1 MKILI
6 ITSYFYPTNC
16 IAAFRMNAFAK
27 YFRQAGHEVT
37 VIAEG
42 LEDKTER
49 WEGCEVR
56 YVKDPVT
63 PSYVIREASDRDFG
77 SKWRPRR
84 ILKALVY
91 RVTGNPSYFWCRKAL
106 GIARRLLIEGW
117 IDTVLSTYGYDVPS
131 HFCALRLREE
141 FPAFYWIADFRDEPN
156 FKWQERLNWSIPFW
170 HSMVLRRLRRR
181 MQQVLDRSD
190 LLLSV
195 SKPIVEELRSAS
207 SHGRVLEIRNGY
219 DYPEAY
225 DSNFQDRFTMAYLGH
240 FYSGIHP
247 DNWFRAYAELI
258 DEDRLPADG
267 VIKIVGNTEPI
278 WIPEA
283 IRANVVEIPAVPHD
297 EAVRISIC
305 ETDALVMIYSKSA
318 GRKGVYSGK
327 LLDYLAT
334 NKPLIAIYDPD
345 EVVGDLMNETGAGFA
360 VGEEDIPAIKEAIM
374 KCFDLW
380 RNKRALPRNW
390 DRIKEH
396 RRSHQVGLLLDYL
409 EKKANKS

>member
-6 ITSYFYPTNC
+6 LTTYFYPTNC

-42 LEDKTER
+42 AEDKTEQ

-56 YVKDPVT
+56 YVKDPVI
-63 PSYVIREASDRDFG
+63 PYYVRKRVDGELGRR
-77 SKWRPRR
+77 WTPRR
-84 ILKALVY
+84 MLKALEG
-91 RVTGNPSYFWCRKAL
+91 RVTGNPSYFWSLKAA
-106 GIARRLLIEGW
+106 GIARHLLADGRT
-117 IDTVLSTYGYDVPS
+117 DVLLSTYGYELAA
-131 HFCALRLREE
+131 HLCALRLHDE
-141 FPAFYWIADFRDEPN
+141 FPQLYWIADFRDEPN
-156 FKWQERLNWSIPFW
+156 FKHQEKSNWRIPIW
-170 HSMVLRRLRRR
+170 HGLLMKSLKRR
-181 MQQVLDRSD
+181 MQRVLDRSD

-195 SKPIVEELRSAS
+195 SKPIVEELRRTS

-219 DYPEAY
+219 DYPEVY
-225 DSNFQDRFTMAYLGH
+225 DTHFQPRFTMAYLGH
-240 FYSGIHP
+240 FYATIHP

-258 DEDRLPADG
+258 DEGRLPADG
-267 VIKIVGNTEPI
+267 IIKIVGNTEPI

-283 IRANVVEIPAVPHD
+283 IRANVVEIPAVSHD

-305 ETDALVMIYSKSA
+305 ETDVLVMIYSTRA
-318 GRKGVYSGK
+318 RRKGVYSGK

-334 NKPLIAIYDPD
+334 NKPLLAIYDPD
-345 EVVGDLMNETGAGFA
+345 EVVGSLMKETGAGFA

-374 KCFDLW
+374 KCFGLW
-380 RNKRALPRNW
+380 KRREVLPRNW